1 MTNWTIENAVG
12 VACDVIEKQLQQERP
27 KFEGRG
33 QKV

>member
-12 VACDVIEKQLQQERP
+12 VACDAIEKQLQKEKP
-27 KFEGRG
+27 KFEGRR